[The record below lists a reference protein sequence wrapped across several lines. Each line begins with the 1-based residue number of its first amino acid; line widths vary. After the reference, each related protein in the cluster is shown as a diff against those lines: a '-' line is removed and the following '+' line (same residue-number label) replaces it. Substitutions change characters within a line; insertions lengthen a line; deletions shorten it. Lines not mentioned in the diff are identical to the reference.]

1 MIRSQ
6 IYCNCVN
13 VWYWGVEPRPLSY
26 ARQVLYHLVKALTAP
41 AILFDFFANF
51 HELTI
56 AIPQATQVARIM

>member
-1 MIRSQ
+1 M
-6 IYCNCVN
+6 N
-13 VWYWGVEPRPLSY
+13 VWYWGVEPRPPSY
-26 ARQVLYHLVKALTAP
+26 ARQVLYHLVKDLTAP